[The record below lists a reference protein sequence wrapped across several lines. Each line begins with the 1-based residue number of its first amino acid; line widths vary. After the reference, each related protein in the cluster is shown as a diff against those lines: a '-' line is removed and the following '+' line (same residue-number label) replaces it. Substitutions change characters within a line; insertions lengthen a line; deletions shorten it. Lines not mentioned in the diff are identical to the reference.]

1 MAFVPPLTS
10 APVSHLPR
18 SIDVAEC
25 GRSPTLVKVTVA
37 PALIRMRGG
46 PKLYST
52 LLAPILTVSA
62 SAVIGPVGP
71 ATVWGRGGGH
81 RGPRCPL
88 HEDARPPPP
97 LQRTPPPRCATPPP
111 PRVLPPRGDGDD
123 PPPAFLKSRGGR
135 APPKPVGNPPQLLA
149 RLGIDREEVAVGL
162 PAEDEAA
169 RGDRR
174 AP

>member
-1 MAFVPPLTS
+1 MAFVAPLTS
-10 APVSHLPR
+10 TPVSHLPR

-81 RGPRCPL
+81 RGPTCPFNQN
-88 HEDARPPPP
+88 APPASP
-97 LQRTPPPRCATPPP
+97 
-111 PRVLPPRGDGDD
+111 D
-123 PPPAFLKSRGGR
+123 PPPCNWLPP
-135 APPKPVGNPPQLLA
+135 APT
-149 RLGIDREEVAVGL
+149 AVNCS
-162 PAEDEAA
+162 PS
-169 RGDRR
+169 
-174 AP
+174 PS